1 MNRFTG
7 SILALLLAVAV
18 ASPLC
23 PATAATEAVTANAEG
38 TAANADSTC
47 QDTAVVLG
55 TGVTADTTGPDT
67 ATVAAP
73 APPAAAVSPSGPTEF
88 LRARDAEIQRILAEA
103 PGDSLSGP
111 LRTRLKEQINA
122 AFDFRE
128 LSRLAL
134 GTNWEGRAEA
144 EREHFVRTFSGI
156 VQERNFD
163 SFVRYYREGRFN
175 YREEKVEGKKA
186 EVRAAVPL
194 KKEEVSVTYRLHLVN
209 GQWRV
214 YDLVIDDVSTA
225 EGNRRQYAR
234 YLEKNPYE
242 KLIDQLDRQLARLLN
257 AGG

>member
-1 MNRFTG
+1 MRRDAVMNRFSG
-7 SILALLLAVAV
+7 SILALLLGVAA

-23 PATAATEAVTANAEG
+23 PTPAATAAP
-38 TAANADSTC
+38 
-47 QDTAVVLG
+47 L
-55 TGVTADTTGPDT
+55 PL
-67 ATVAAP
+67 
-73 APPAAAVSPSGPTEF
+73 PTEF
-88 LRARDAEIQRILAEA
+88 LRARDAEIQRLLAEA
-103 PGDSLSGP
+103 PGDSIPGP
-111 LRTRLKEQINA
+111 LRAKLKEQINA

-134 GTNWEGRAEA
+134 GTYWEGRAEA

-175 YREEKVEGKKA
+175 YREEKVEGTKA

-194 KKEEVSVTYRLHLVN
+194 KKEEVSVTYRLHVVN

-242 KLIDQLDRQLARLLN
+242 KLIDQLDRQLARLRSS
-257 AGG
+257 GS

>member
-7 SILALLLAVAV
+7 SILALLL
-18 ASPLC
+18 
-23 PATAATEAVTANAEG
+23 TAAAARSDTAVAEG

-47 QDTAVVLG
+47 QDAAMVQN
-55 TGVTADTTGPDT
+55 TGATADTTGPDT
-67 ATVAAP
+67 AAVVTAAP
-73 APPAAAVSPSGPTEF
+73 TPPAAAASPPGPTEY

-111 LRTRLKEQINA
+111 LRARLKEQINA

-134 GTNWEGRAEA
+134 GNYWEGRVEA

-194 KKEEVSVTYRLHLVN
+194 KKEEVSVTYRLNLVN

-242 KLIDQLDRQLARLLN
+242 KLIDQLDRQLARLRN